1 MNSLGDSASSLFTIG
16 GFYVSNKP
24 ADREHPYGHQRAE
37 YISGLFIAIIILIV
51 GFQFL
56 LQSIERILNP
66 TSVYSSRLVLVL
78 LVLSILMKLI
88 LGLYYQKRSNQFNQP
103 SNTLRALMVDSYSD
117 ALMTL
122 VIVVSYFIEIQFGC
136 YIVVYVGAV
145 IALLILYSGFRSIL
159 ESSNDLIG
167 TRPDTELIGR
177 MQKVLDSFDGPI
189 GYHDLIIHKYGPN
202 KVFATV
208 DIEIDSRW
216 SLIQAHKVIDE
227 IEQEFKKQFN
237 ITLVGHLDPI
247 ILDDDKQNKIYSL
260 VKKVLKTYHPDF
272 HFHDFRVKKFENEKE
287 IHFDVV
293 VPNEV
298 TETDQELYDKITSD
312 IYKEF
317 NEYPIFIKFDRDYIL
332 DEVEQK

>member
-1 MNSLGDSASSLFTIG
+1 MSKFEQEKRVKSGIQTGIVGLIVNLILLIIKLIAGITAGSVSILADAMNSLGDSASSLFTIG

-103 SNTLRALMVDSYSD
+103 SNTLIALMFDSYSD

-177 MQKVLDSFDGPI
+177 MQKV
-189 GYHDLIIHKYGPN
+189 
-202 KVFATV
+202 
-208 DIEIDSRW
+208 
-216 SLIQAHKVIDE
+216 
-227 IEQEFKKQFN
+227 
-237 ITLVGHLDPI
+237 
-247 ILDDDKQNKIYSL
+247 
-260 VKKVLKTYHPDF
+260 
-272 HFHDFRVKKFENEKE
+272 
-287 IHFDVV
+287 
-293 VPNEV
+293 
-298 TETDQELYDKITSD
+298 
-312 IYKEF
+312 
-317 NEYPIFIKFDRDYIL
+317 
-332 DEVEQK
+332 